1 MGDSF
6 FSNASGQKKEI
17 APEELNLPKDVDRPH
32 EENTDELKLEY
43 EIDHKRKIVMME
55 GKLRAEREKNHK
67 NQLLNVGSM
76 GRKGGIPN
84 MRLKGLT
91 DPDFFQK
98 NTTLEKGWTFN
109 YDGSIVDFK
118 KPKNQRELDEKVG
131 YEVGQET
138 VIKDA

>member
-1 MGDSF
+1 
-6 FSNASGQKKEI
+6 
-17 APEELNLPKDVDRPH
+17 
-32 EENTDELKLEY
+32 
-43 EIDHKRKIVMME
+43 
-55 GKLRAEREKNHK
+55 
-67 NQLLNVGSM
+67 M

-118 KPKNQRELDEKVG
+118 KPKIQRDLDEKVG
-131 YEVGQET
+131 YEVGEET
-138 VIKDA
+138 VVKDIQKGNNRYSKGRAAATGTS

>member
-1 MGDSF
+1 
-6 FSNASGQKKEI
+6 
-17 APEELNLPKDVDRPH
+17 
-32 EENTDELKLEY
+32 
-43 EIDHKRKIVMME
+43 MME

-131 YEVGQET
+131 YEVS
-138 VIKDA
+138 